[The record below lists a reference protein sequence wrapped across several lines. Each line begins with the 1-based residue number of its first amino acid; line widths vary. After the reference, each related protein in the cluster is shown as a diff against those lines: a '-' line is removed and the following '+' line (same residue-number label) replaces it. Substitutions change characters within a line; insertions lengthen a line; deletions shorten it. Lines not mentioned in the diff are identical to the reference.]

1 VNSNRLSRFA
11 TDDRVFWDRLA
22 EMPALEAEQELVS
35 RREGLMLE
43 VNMLRNEMSAAK
55 HAKREKEAIEI
66 GRAIRDADSQL
77 GLIGERIKYMRKV
90 EDAIRWRKAVETVLG
105 QEALEACLIWR
116 VQEGREADDMRRS
129 WAGGRRE

>member
-1 VNSNRLSRFA
+1 
-11 TDDRVFWDRLA
+11 
-22 EMPALEAEQELVS
+22 
-35 RREGLMLE
+35 MLE